1 MTLGEYLLAAEKRP
15 WIDGEHDCSA
25 WPAHWAGIPLPSYS
39 TAEEAQSLIDGAG
52 DLVALWARCIGDRL
66 RRVQEPAAGDVG
78 IIQAVGTD
86 RRVVQVGAI
95 FTGRR
100 WAFLIPQ
107 GLVRASAEALAV
119 WRVPCPRL

>member
-25 WPAHWAGIPLPSYS
+25 WPARWAGIRLPAYS
-39 TAEEAQSLIDGAG
+39 SAAEAQALIDEAG
-52 DLVALWARCIGDRL
+52 DLVELWARCIGDRL
-66 RRVQEPAAGDVG
+66 RRVQEPVAGDVG
-78 IIQAVGTD
+78 IIRAVD
-86 RRVVQVGAI
+86 AQRRISQVGAI

-100 WAFLIPQ
+100 WAFLIPN